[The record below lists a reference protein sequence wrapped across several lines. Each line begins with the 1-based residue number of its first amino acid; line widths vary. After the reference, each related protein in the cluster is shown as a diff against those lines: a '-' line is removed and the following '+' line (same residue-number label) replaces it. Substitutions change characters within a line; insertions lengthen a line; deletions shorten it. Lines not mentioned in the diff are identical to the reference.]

1 MTADSLSRH
10 FEDGIEWEL
19 NRSMLQKIC
28 GFYSVPQ
35 IELFASRINYQIS
48 TCASGKR
55 DPHASY
61 VDAFSVNWSQFT
73 NSYISPLLPGQ
84 QMPSKA
90 GSGARNNELSYST
103 INTAFVRVQLGGG
116 LKLSCKHVDW
126 IQKSLKL
133 TALDQ

>member
-28 GFYSVPQ
+28 GFYGVPQ
-35 IELFASRINYQIS
+35 IELFASRINHQIS

-55 DPHASY
+55 DTHASY

-73 NSYISPLLPGQ
+73 NSYIFPSFAWPADAFKSWFRSTQ
-84 QMPSKA
+84 Q
-90 GSGARNNELSYST
+90 RTVILN
-103 INTAFVRVQLGGG
+103 
-116 LKLSCKHVDW
+116 D
-126 IQKSLKL
+126 
-133 TALDQ
+133 